1 MAAEIRCRWCR
12 AMIIEQAAAPW
23 RYSCDRCR
31 GRESSTG
38 VIAQPDTV
46 RYQKWLSRPVV
57 GLARA
62 S

>member
-1 MAAEIRCRWCR
+1 MGTEIRCHWCR
-12 AMIIEQAAAPW
+12 AMIIEQAGAPW

-38 VIAQPDTV
+38 VIAEPDQM
-46 RYQKWLSRPVV
+46 RYQKWLNRAPPV
-57 GLARA
+57 LARA